1 MDIVLCIK
9 QVPDVTEADL
19 KIDKEGK
26 DIIKD
31 DLEMSINE
39 WDNYAVEEA
48 VRLKEKHGGKIT
60 VITLGDEDSEDV
72 LRRALAMGA
81 DEAIRIDEEGFENS
95 DPRGIA
101 LGLYHVIKELN
112 FDLILTGAQ
121 SSDMGWAQVGVRL
134 AEMLNIPY
142 ATLAM
147 GIEVADGKLIVKRE
161 LESNTFEKVELAL
174 PALVTVQT
182 GINEPRYVSIMGIRR
197 VRKLKIDERSIDELD
212 ISEDEVGEKGSII
225 ESAKLMFPPEG
236 EGAEILQGSLD
247 EVCEKLAQII
257 KEKGGL

>member
-1 MDIVLCIK
+1 MNIVLCVK
-9 QVPDVTEADL
+9 QVPDVTEAEL
-19 KIDKEGK
+19 KINKEEK
-26 DIIKD
+26 DIVKD
-31 DLEMSINE
+31 DLEMVINE

-48 VRLKEKHGGKIT
+48 VRIKEKYGGKIT
-60 VITLGDEDSEDV
+60 VITLGDEESEDV

-81 DEAIRIDEEGFENS
+81 DEAIRIDEKGFENS
-95 DPRGIA
+95 DSRGIA
-101 LGLYHVIKELN
+101 LGLYHVIKELD
-112 FDLILTGAQ
+112 FDLILTGVQ

-147 GIEVADGKLIVKRE
+147 ELQFLNGKLIVKRE
-161 LESNTFEKVELAL
+161 LESNTFEKVELSL

-197 VRKLKIDERSIDELD
+197 VRKLKIEERGLEELG
-212 ISEDEVGEKGSII
+212 ISPDEVGEKGSII
-225 ESAKLMFPPEG
+225 ESTKLMFPPEG

-247 EVCEKLAQII
+247 EICERLAQII